1 MTLLAGVV
9 RDQSCGTD
17 NGQFRL
23 APSDS
28 VMKCVGFAGSFT
40 AIATVSGQLA
50 HHSSKLYEGCEKL
63 DVIVATEGVI
73 EPFFV

>member
-40 AIATVSGQLA
+40 AITTVSGQLA
-50 HHSSKLYEGCEKL
+50 HHSSKLREARK
-63 DVIVATEGVI
+63 V
-73 EPFFV
+73 